1 MTKKDVIEIY
11 STHSEV
17 KSVVAERITRI
28 LKNKIY
34 KYMTL
39 ISKNVYI
46 DKLDEIVNKHNN
58 KYHIIIKIKFVHV
71 NSRTNIDFNKENN
84 KEDPKFKV
92 GDNVRIS
99 KYKNMFAEDY
109 TPNQFEEIFVIK
121 KVKNTIQWTR
131 YQGF

>member
-46 DKLDEIVNKHNN
+46 DKLDDIVNRYNN
-58 KYHIIIKIKFVHV
+58 AYHKIIKIIKYHKIIIIKIDVKP
-71 NSRTNIDFNKENN
+71 SKYIDFNKDN
-84 KEDPKFKV
+84 DMV
-92 GDNVRIS
+92 GLNLKLVIILEYQDI
-99 KYKNMFAEDY
+99 KILLQKAMF
-109 TPNQFEEIFVIK
+109 
-121 KVKNTIQWTR
+121 
-131 YQGF
+131 